1 MKYKFCLKYTFIVFL
16 LPALASNTFG
26 QNESFPLGPVLNLKA
41 GYHLADKKSD
51 GYATYGDKSIP
62 GGITFE
68 LAGELPTGKGWYPG
82 FSFEYAACN
91 DAIYDYYAQG
101 LVSRNIYYTSYIATV
116 KKRFFIENTSFYIQT
131 GLGKGTV
138 TTEYQN
144 SSGSNDDGV
153 IAFVFRTGFEYVMGY
168 RTIVS
173 IEAGYLGMGQIMSEN
188 GRGNSIFLV
197 KAGLGFVFK

>member
-1 MKYKFCLKYTFIVFL
+1 MKSSYSLIFSLMIFSFQLGTSELYSQK
-16 LPALASNTFG
+16 NT
-26 QNESFPLGPVLNLKA
+26 FPLGPVLNLKA

-51 GYATYGDKSIP
+51 GYGSYGDNSIP

-82 FSFEYAACN
+82 FSFEYAAGN

-101 LVSRNIYYTSYIATV
+101 LVNRNIYYTSYIATF
-116 KKRFFIENTSFYIQT
+116 KKRIFIENSAFYIQT

-138 TTEYQN
+138 TTEYDN

-153 IAFVFRTGFEYVMGY
+153 LSFIFRTGFEYVIGY

-188 GRGNSIFLV
+188 GRSNSIFLV